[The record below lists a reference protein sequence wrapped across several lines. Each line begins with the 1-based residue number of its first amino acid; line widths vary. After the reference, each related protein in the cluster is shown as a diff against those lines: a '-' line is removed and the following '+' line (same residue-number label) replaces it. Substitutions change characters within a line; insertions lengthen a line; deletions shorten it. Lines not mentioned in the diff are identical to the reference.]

1 VKVKILLFATLR
13 RFGKEFEVECDGTLE
28 SAFKN
33 LAKRLGDKGNEFL
46 SEVFDENGN
55 IRDDRIIT
63 VDGRNIKDE
72 KPKIKDGSVIAVFP
86 PIAGG

>member
-1 VKVKILLFATLR
+1 MKIKVQLFATLR
-13 RFGKEFEVECDGTLE
+13 RFGKEFEVEGDSLE
-28 SAFKN
+28 DALRN
-33 LAKRLGDKGNEFL
+33 LADKLGEDFYKEI
-46 SEVFDENGN
+46 FDEKGR

-72 KPKIKDGSVIAVFP
+72 RPKLKDGSVIAIFP

>member
-1 VKVKILLFATLR
+1 MRVKVQLFATLR
-13 RFGKEFEVECDGTLE
+13 RFGKEFEVEGNSLE
-28 SAFKN
+28 DALKN
-33 LAKRLGDKGNEFL
+33 LADKLGEDFYKEI
-46 SEVFDENGN
+46 FDEKGR

-72 KPKIKDGSVIAVFP
+72 RPKLKDGSVIAIFP

>member
-1 VKVKILLFATLR
+1 MKVKILLFATLR
-13 RFGKEFEVECDGTLE
+13 RFGREFEVECDGTLE

-33 LAKRLGDKGNEFL
+33 LAEIIGEKFL

-55 IRDDRIIT
+55 IRNDRIIT

-72 KPKIKDGSVIAVFP
+72 KPKLKEGSIIAVFP

>member
-1 VKVKILLFATLR
+1 MRVKVQLFATLR
-13 RFGKEFEVECDGTLE
+13 RFGKEFEVEGNSLE
-28 SAFKN
+28 DALRN
-33 LAKRLGDKGNEFL
+33 LADKLGEDFYKEI
-46 SEVFDENGN
+46 FDEKGR

-72 KPKIKDGSVIAVFP
+72 RPKLKDGSVIAIFP

>member
-1 VKVKILLFATLR
+1 MHVKVQLFATLR
-13 RFGKEFEVECDGTLE
+13 RFGKEFEVEGDSLE
-28 SAFKN
+28 DALRN
-33 LAKRLGDKGNEFL
+33 LADKLGEDFYKEI
-46 SEVFDENGN
+46 FDEKGR

-72 KPKIKDGSVIAVFP
+72 RPKLKDGSVIAIFP

>member
-1 VKVKILLFATLR
+1 MHVKVQLFATLR
-13 RFGKEFEVECDGTLE
+13 RFGKEFEVEGNSLE
-28 SAFKN
+28 DALRN
-33 LAKRLGDKGNEFL
+33 LADKLGEDFYKEI
-46 SEVFDENGN
+46 FDEKGR

-72 KPKIKDGSVIAVFP
+72 RPKLKDGSVIAIFP